1 MKTGFIGLGAMGMHM
16 ARNLAKA
23 NLLETVFNRTISKTK
38 PLKKEF
44 TFYRFFSLKEKISN

>member
-38 PLKKEF
+38 SLKKRI
-44 TFYRFFSLKEKISN
+44 YFFSINFTL